1 MNNDVQN
8 IDLNALKAS
17 LKKEQTRILIRQIL
31 SNGSLIVGFSIIATL
46 IIFAV
51 FGPFFLEYEPNV
63 MNVRKRFAAPD
74 ADHWFGTDNLG
85 RDVLSRVVYGARIS
99 MGIGFAVALI
109 ASFLGLV
116 VGIYSS
122 YYKWLDH
129 LLMRLSDGIM
139 AFPGLLLALA
149 LMAALGGR
157 ASNVI
162 IAVSIVAT
170 PYIARVIRSEA
181 LALKEQTFVEA
192 SQALGASDT
201 RIIWWHIAP
210 NTLSSL
216 IVQATFIFAEA
227 IIVEAALSFLGAG
240 IPPPSPSWGNI
251 LSDGKTYIYKAW
263 WMIFF
268 PGMTITV
275 AIVGLNL
282 FGDGLRDLLDPHS
295 NKAKK

>member
-1 MNNDVQN
+1 MNTDVQN

-46 IIFAV
+46 IIIAV

-201 RIIWWHIAP
+201 RIIWRHIAP

-295 NKAKK
+295 SKAKK